1 MSGMPK
7 QGGKRRHINPLG
19 GLFARQDRS
28 EKLAQ
33 FQTPL
38 DKLDSAM
45 PWEVFRP
52 ILQRRVPRQNGPA
65 GGRPPFDHIL
75 MFKILVLQTYYGLS
89 DERAEFDILDRA
101 SFQRF
106 LRLTLEDRVPD
117 RTSIWNFKETLGED
131 GVTELFEAF
140 DAQLREAGLL
150 ATKGKLIDASFVD
163 VPKQRNSRE
172 ENRRIKEGEGAPEE
186 WNDAKRAQKDVD
198 ARWATKN
205 KETHFGYK
213 NHVKANR
220 KTKLI
225 ESYEVS
231 DASVHDSQVIGA
243 LLQEGDGE
251 IYADSAYRSEEISVT
266 IRGLGIRNRIHERAY
281 RNRPLTEK
289 QSASNRAKSRIRA
302 RIEHIFGFLTGTMH
316 GDRIRTIG
324 KERAKRGIGLVNLVY
339 NMART
344 VQLNVLFA

>member
-1 MSGMPK
+1 MTKRGP
-7 QGGKRRHINPLG
+7 KRRHLNPLG
-19 GLFARQDRS
+19 GLFARQDRA

-38 DKLDSAM
+38 DKLDGAM
-45 PWEVFRP
+45 PWETFRP
-52 ILQRRVPRQNGPA
+52 ILERRVPRRNGAA
-65 GGRPPFDHIL
+65 GGRPPFDHML

-106 LRLTLEDRVPD
+106 LHLNLEDRVPD
-117 RTSIWNFKETLGED
+117 RTSIWNFKEALGEE
-131 GVTELFEAF
+131 GVVELFEVF
-140 DAQLREAGLL
+140 DAQLQEAGLL
-150 ATKGKLIDASFVD
+150 ATKGKLVDAQFVD
-163 VPKQRNSRE
+163 VPRQRNTRE
-172 ENRRIKEGEGAPEE
+172 ENQRIKDGERAPED
-186 WNDAKRAQKDVD
+186 WTKVKRAQKDVD

-225 ESYEVS
+225 EHYAVT

-243 LLQEGDGE
+243 LLTESDGE
-251 IYADSAYRSEEISVT
+251 LYADSAYRSEEISAAVKE
-266 IRGLGIRNRIHERAY
+266 LGIRNRIHERAY
-281 RNRPLTEK
+281 RNRPLSPAQKER
-289 QSASNRAKSRIRA
+289 NRAKSRIRA
-302 RIEHIFGFLTGTMH
+302 RIEHIFGFLTGTM
-316 GDRIRTIG
+316 GADWIRTIG
-324 KERAKRGIGLVNLVY
+324 MRRAKRAIGMANLVY

-344 VQLNVLFA
+344 MQLGVRFA